1 MPLLRGSRSQSHH
14 MDNTTLSDAGPPK
27 NFRFA
32 RLTGLL
38 ALIFLAV
45 GGDACGQLSGEEAA
59 AMRKAQDPLADVKA
73 LMTDNTIGYES
84 ASGQALYNF
93 QLQPVYS
100 IPTKLGFNVITR
112 GIIPLVGMPTGA
124 GPVGL
129 PDQYGGGSGMAWGL
143 SDIMEQAFIVPETTS
158 SIKFGI
164 GPQVSL
170 RTRTDEAVGG
180 PGWGGG
186 FGACVFGFSG
196 PVSYGGIVS
205 QHWGQDDYTRTSL
218 QPIVFYNMDLFGGSY
233 VGYNN
238 SIVYDW
244 AAPANE
250 GWLVPVG
257 LTAGKTFLLDG
268 GYMIDVN
275 AGAYYLAVG
284 PGGQPDWQIKFG
296 ISFFLP

>member
-1 MPLLRGSRSQSHH
+1 MKIPLSAAGLPKLFHLARLSGLPALFVLAIAGSAPGQI
-14 MDNTTLSDAGPPK
+14 SDAE
-27 NFRFA
+27 A
-32 RLTGLL
+32 E
-38 ALIFLAV
+38 AL
-45 GGDACGQLSGEEAA
+45 
-59 AMRKAQDPLADVKA
+59 RKAQDPLANVKA

-84 ASGQALYNF
+84 ESRQALYNF

-100 IPTKLGFNVITR
+100 IQTSLGFNVVTR
-112 GIIPLVGMPTGA
+112 GIIPLVGTPTGG

-129 PDQYGGGSGMAWGL
+129 PDQYDGGNNGTAWGL
-143 SDIMEQAFIVPETTS
+143 SDIMAQTFFVPDTKYD
-158 SIKFGI
+158 IKFGI

-170 RTRTDEAVGG
+170 RTRTCEATGG
-180 PGWGGG
+180 PGWGVG

-196 PVSYGGIVS
+196 ALSYGGILS
-205 QHWGQDDYTRTSL
+205 QHWGQDGYNRSSL

-233 VGYNN
+233 VGYSN

-244 AAPANE
+244 SAPANE

-268 GYMIDVN
+268 GCMVDAN

-284 PGGQPDWQIKFG
+284 PGGQPDWQFKVG
-296 ISFFLP
+296 LSFFFP

>member
-1 MPLLRGSRSQSHH
+1 MKNPVPPG
-14 MDNTTLSDAGPPK
+14 AGPPQIIPH
-27 NFRFA
+27 A
-32 RLTGLL
+32 RRAGLSALFVL
-38 ALIFLAV
+38 AMLGSAP
-45 GGDACGQLSGEEAA
+45 GQLSDSEAEA
-59 AMRKAQDPLADVKA
+59 LRKAQDPLADVKA

-100 IPTKLGFNVITR
+100 IQTKFGFNVVTR
-112 GIIPLVGMPTGA
+112 GIIPLVGTPTGG

-129 PDQYGGGSGMAWGL
+129 PDQYGGGGYGMAWGL
-143 SDIMEQAFIVPETTS
+143 SDIMAQAFVVPDTKYS
-158 SIKFGI
+158 VKFGI

-170 RTRTDEAVGG
+170 RTRTCEAAGG
-180 PGWGGG
+180 PGWGVG

-196 PVSYGGIVS
+196 PFSYGGIIS
-205 QHWGQDDYTRTSL
+205 QHWGQDSYTRTSL

-244 AAPANE
+244 SAPKNE
-250 GWLVPVG
+250 GWLVPAG

-268 GYMIDVN
+268 GCMVDAN

-284 PGGQPDWQIKFG
+284 PGGQPDWQFKFG
-296 ISFFLP
+296 ISFFFP